1 MLRKAKT
8 NEAQRRKQAES
19 IRQRGIEQMAEHDPS
34 ATAKRQ
40 MNHKPYQA
48 AVLIREQGEQMRRE
62 TAESWLKRKNVIE
75 RNLRL
80 MRLGKY
86 LSSLTKPELEELRD
100 LLNLSDDEY
109 PIFEELSHG
118 RSKVYIS
125 DQCKICVSTVDNR
138 IRAIRKKLERL
149 QNGGVTG
156 G

>member
-1 MLRKAKT
+1 
-8 NEAQRRKQAES
+8 
-19 IRQRGIEQMAEHDPS
+19 
-34 ATAKRQ
+34 
-40 MNHKPYQA
+40 
-48 AVLIREQGEQMRRE
+48 
-62 TAESWLKRKNVIE
+62 
-75 RNLRL
+75 

-86 LSSLTKPELEELRD
+86 LSSLTKPEL
-100 LLNLSDDEY
+100 
-109 PIFEELSHG
+109 EELSHG

>member
-62 TAESWLKRKNVIE
+62 DVAEFVARKYGINAVKGEIAGGTE
-75 RNLRL
+75 
-80 MRLGKY
+80 
-86 LSSLTKPELEELRD
+86 T
-100 LLNLSDDEY
+100 
-109 PIFEELSHG
+109 G
-118 RSKVYIS
+118 RK
-125 DQCKICVSTVDNR
+125 
-138 IRAIRKKLERL
+138 
-149 QNGGVTG
+149 
-156 G
+156 